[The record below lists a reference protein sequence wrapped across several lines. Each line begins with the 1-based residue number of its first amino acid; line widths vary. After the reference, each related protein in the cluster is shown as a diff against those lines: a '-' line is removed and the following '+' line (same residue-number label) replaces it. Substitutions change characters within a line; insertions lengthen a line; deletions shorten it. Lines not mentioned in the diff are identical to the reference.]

1 MNFSLSMK
9 NIKGIPFQKYNK
21 DFTFIVNG
29 KRYITPRI
37 VADILSPKVR
47 KLHFTDSSM
56 DEFYFETSNKNSTD
70 KSDEEYFEDFLKLYN
85 FDQIQLDENH
95 RRLYSSYFYKL
106 GNINEYFR
114 LDPDYLKPIS
124 TDNAIS
130 RLHSILEASNE
141 ISEEI
146 DRQII
151 NIDEIISFIA
161 SHFEEISKEE
171 MGDLPVEILLDILKS
186 PNLKLLEEDSLL
198 KFVIKLYAKDHLYS
212 QLFSLIQLNNVSES
226 MLESFIQTI
235 KFEDVNCELWKSI
248 CGLVVKK
255 SEIQKSDN
263 SRYHQK
269 KIEFK
274 EFKYENGHEFEGIMR
289 YLTTKTG
296 GNIHD
301 NKTIEITTNSIT
313 SESKHP
319 RNVVD
324 YQRGNIYDCEN
335 ISDVFI
341 CFDFKDKRIQPSK
354 YSLQTSAG
362 GVNRWHL
369 RNWAI
374 EVSNDGKKWE
384 EIDRH
389 SNDSTL
395 NGASIKT
402 VFNVSKVP
410 SDFYRF
416 IRLHQTGYS
425 WLEQPNSN
433 KYGFELYYIDF
444 FGKLVEK

>member
-114 LDPDYLKPIS
+114 LNPDFLKPIS

-151 NIDEIISFIA
+151 NIDEIISFVA

-255 SEIQKSDN
+255 SETQKSDN

-313 SESKHP
+313 SERKHP

-324 YQRGNIYDCEN
+324 YQRSNIYDCYN
-335 ISDVFI
+335 TSDVFI
-341 CFDFKDKRIQPSK
+341 CFNFKILAPNIGGWSK
-354 YSLQTSAG
+354 
-362 GVNRWHL
+362 
-369 RNWAI
+369 
-374 EVSNDGKKWE
+374 
-384 EIDRH
+384 
-389 SNDSTL
+389 
-395 NGASIKT
+395 
-402 VFNVSKVP
+402 
-410 SDFYRF
+410 
-416 IRLHQTGYS
+416 
-425 WLEQPNSN
+425 
-433 KYGFELYYIDF
+433 
-444 FGKLVEK
+444 